1 MEKAERGGGA
11 SGMGGAATSSTNG
24 CNHSHTASQLHCRAC
39 THRVGQ
45 RGRGS
50 EGVGVSITCVQ
61 ITRCARCAPTTQITH
76 PLCHSSMQMACESA
90 ERKKRGGQLIHSL
103 PPPPHI
109 QLAHTT
115 LHLLSFPPSPSISLS
130 STPAIHAH
138 TITST
143 DLSDNHQHTT
153 APLTHTHTRPKPHPL
168 HVPVHKGNTAAAAVA
183 APLLAFLA
191 TTTSPYPPPP
201 ACNTCKHKQ
210 QVVHV

>member
-1 MEKAERGGGA
+1 MRWKGKPPAAPMDAITATRHLSCTAVPAHAEG
-11 SGMGGAATSSTNG
+11 
-24 CNHSHTASQLHCRAC
+24 TA
-39 THRVGQ
+39 GK
-45 RGRGS
+45 GR

-153 APLTHTHTRPKPHPL
+153 APLTHTHT
-168 HVPVHKGNTAAAAVA
+168 HVPNLTRCMCQCTKET
-183 APLLAFLA
+183 
-191 TTTSPYPPPP
+191 
-201 ACNTCKHKQ
+201 Q
-210 QVVHV
+210 QQQQ

>member
-153 APLTHTHTRPKPHPL
+153 APLTHTHTSQ
-168 HVPVHKGNTAAAAVA
+168 
-183 APLLAFLA
+183 
-191 TTTSPYPPPP
+191 TSPV
-201 ACNTCKHKQ
+201 ACASAQRKHSSSSSSSPTTRVPRHHHQPISSSTCMQHL
-210 QVVHV
+210 